1 MGTARLAGLLI
12 DKHDVGVAVTIDRIE
27 RVIVDPGA
35 VIENDGPV
43 VKFRPRKRG

>member
-1 MGTARLAGLLI
+1 
-12 DKHDVGVAVTIDRIE
+12 VTIDRIE

-35 VIENDGPV
+35 VIEDGGPV